1 MEIMR
6 VVSDL
11 VCTRR
16 IPGLFHASLRVLA
29 DEKGALAVAVD
40 PVGVPEGKWVFTAGG
55 SAARY
60 GAGDYRILTDL
71 TILGIIVML
80 LSIGVVADSVIQRRA
95 DQQQRECL
103 EQNFVALSEA
113 LQVRG
118 KLNERETAATIK
130 VNTAEIDAETNR
142 EFVRLLEEYRTEIN
156 EIQQLRA
163 ANPVPPYPT
172 GRCSSSDQ

>member
-16 IPGLFHASLRVLA
+16 IPGLFNASLRVLA
-29 DEKGALAVAVD
+29 DEKGSLEVAVD

-71 TILGIIVML
+71 TILGIIDQWNVTEE
-80 LSIGVVADSVIQRRA
+80 RR
-95 DQQQRECL
+95 
-103 EQNFVALSEA
+103 
-113 LQVRG
+113 
-118 KLNERETAATIK
+118 
-130 VNTAEIDAETNR
+130 
-142 EFVRLLEEYRTEIN
+142 EESKAVSLT
-156 EIQQLRA
+156 
-163 ANPVPPYPT
+163 V
-172 GRCSSSDQ
+172 

>member
-16 IPGLFHASLRVLA
+16 IPGLYSASLRVLA
-29 DEKGALAVAVD
+29 DEKGKLSVAVD

-71 TILGIIVML
+71 TILGIIDQWNVTEE
-80 LSIGVVADSVIQRRA
+80 RR
-95 DQQQRECL
+95 
-103 EQNFVALSEA
+103 
-113 LQVRG
+113 
-118 KLNERETAATIK
+118 
-130 VNTAEIDAETNR
+130 
-142 EFVRLLEEYRTEIN
+142 EESKAVSLT
-156 EIQQLRA
+156 
-163 ANPVPPYPT
+163 V
-172 GRCSSSDQ
+172 

>member
-16 IPGLFHASLRVLA
+16 IPGLFSASLRVLA
-29 DEKGALAVAVD
+29 DEKGKLSVAVD

-71 TILGIIVML
+71 TILGII
-80 LSIGVVADSVIQRRA
+80 DQWSVTEERH
-95 DQQQRECL
+95 
-103 EQNFVALSEA
+103 EA
-113 LQVRG
+113 EKAVSLTV
-118 KLNERETAATIK
+118 
-130 VNTAEIDAETNR
+130 
-142 EFVRLLEEYRTEIN
+142 
-156 EIQQLRA
+156 
-163 ANPVPPYPT
+163 
-172 GRCSSSDQ
+172 

>member
-16 IPGLFHASLRVLA
+16 IPGLFSASLRVLA
-29 DEKGALAVAVD
+29 DEKGKLSVAVD

-71 TILGIIVML
+71 TILGIIDQW
-80 LSIGVVADSVIQRRA
+80 GVTQ
-95 DQQQRECL
+95 ECH
-103 EQNFVALSEA
+103 EA
-113 LQVRG
+113 SKAVSF
-118 KLNERETAATIK
+118 N
-130 VNTAEIDAETNR
+130 V
-142 EFVRLLEEYRTEIN
+142 
-156 EIQQLRA
+156 
-163 ANPVPPYPT
+163 
-172 GRCSSSDQ
+172 

>member
-16 IPGLFHASLRVLA
+16 IPGLSTASLRVLA
-29 DEKGALAVAVD
+29 DDKGKLSVAVD

-71 TILGIIVML
+71 TILGII
-80 LSIGVVADSVIQRRA
+80 DQWSVTEDRQ
-95 DQQQRECL
+95 
-103 EQNFVALSEA
+103 
-113 LQVRG
+113 
-118 KLNERETAATIK
+118 ETSKQISLT
-130 VNTAEIDAETNR
+130 V
-142 EFVRLLEEYRTEIN
+142 
-156 EIQQLRA
+156 
-163 ANPVPPYPT
+163 
-172 GRCSSSDQ
+172 

>member
-16 IPGLFHASLRVLA
+16 IPGLFNASLRVLA

-71 TILGIIVML
+71 TILGIIDQWNVTEE
-80 LSIGVVADSVIQRRA
+80 RR
-95 DQQQRECL
+95 
-103 EQNFVALSEA
+103 
-113 LQVRG
+113 
-118 KLNERETAATIK
+118 
-130 VNTAEIDAETNR
+130 
-142 EFVRLLEEYRTEIN
+142 EESKAVSLT
-156 EIQQLRA
+156 
-163 ANPVPPYPT
+163 V
-172 GRCSSSDQ
+172 

>member
-16 IPGLFHASLRVLA
+16 IPGLFNASLRVLA
-29 DEKGALAVAVD
+29 DEKGSLAVAVD

-71 TILGIIVML
+71 TILGIIDQWN
-80 LSIGVVADSVIQRRA
+80 VVN
-95 DQQQRECL
+95 EHH
-103 EQNFVALSEA
+103 EA
-113 LQVRG
+113 SKTVSLTV
-118 KLNERETAATIK
+118 
-130 VNTAEIDAETNR
+130 
-142 EFVRLLEEYRTEIN
+142 
-156 EIQQLRA
+156 
-163 ANPVPPYPT
+163 
-172 GRCSSSDQ
+172 